1 MGHCRV
7 AVARR
12 PAGGLTKVASGGG
25 RRSSIVKMMRRVIVL
40 ELFAGPAW
48 RDASDMVGHVAPG
61 AAGGWLMIEP
71 ASIRVVDDAPDGGQ
85 ILHDAEQGGPS
96 FLCRAW
102 YTTSGS
108 DRPTV
113 HTVAA
118 GDADLYEEVLTRVG
132 FRVEEPEG
140 VELRKDESGV
150 YWGYY
155 I

>member
-1 MGHCRV
+1 
-7 AVARR
+7 
-12 PAGGLTKVASGGG
+12 
-25 RRSSIVKMMRRVIVL
+25 
-40 ELFAGPAW
+40 
-48 RDASDMVGHVAPG
+48 
-61 AAGGWLMIEP
+61 MIEP
-71 ASIRVVDDAPDGGQ
+71 ASIRVVDDAPDGEQ

-113 HTVAA
+113 HTVAV
-118 GDADLYEEVLTRVG
+118 GDADLYEEVLTRIG